1 MVPDAPELVTPLDL
15 FIVGKGGVYEREV
28 CDGCW
33 VRQEC
38 LEAPLEDPE
47 LVRLWGGTTE
57 RERREMRRRAV
68 A

>member
-15 FIVGKGGVYEREV
+15 FTIDKGGVYEREV
-28 CDGCW
+28 CDGCP

-38 LEAPLEDPE
+38 LRAALADVE
-47 LVRLWGGTTE
+47 LMGLWGNTTV
-57 RERREMRRRAV
+57 RERREMRRAV